1 MKSRL
6 TAGDAVCPGASTA
19 WRHSTTVAGASARFL
34 KLHTSPAG
42 PRTWSLAAGA
52 KEDATLSAGLFRLT
66 SGAAGPRWTA
76 LAGRSLGGAR
86 GGIRPVLRVS
96 GRIKAAWGRTITFRR
111 STVQPGFYAFA
122 IRFSAA
128 MSPSRVTV
136 LASKPFR
143 VTAPRR

>member
-1 MKSRL
+1 M
-6 TAGDAVCPGASTA
+6 PGRSTA
-19 WRHSTTVAGASARFL
+19 WRHSTTVAGASARFPDAL
-34 KLHTSPAG
+34 GQAG
-42 PRTWSLAAGA
+42 PRAGA
-52 KEDATLSAGLFRLT
+52 KEDATAGLRLR
-66 SGAAGPRWTA
+66 AVLQPR
-76 LAGRSLGGAR
+76 
-86 GGIRPVLRVS
+86 
-96 GRIKAAWGRTITFRR
+96 RIKAAWGRTITFRR

>member
-1 MKSRL
+1 MGLRVVV
-6 TAGDAVCPGASTA
+6 ADA
-19 WRHSTTVAGASARFL
+19 TTLGRR
-34 KLHTSPAG
+34 TGGTPAG
-42 PRTWSLAAGA
+42 S
-52 KEDATLSAGLFRLT
+52 
-66 SGAAGPRWTA
+66 
-76 LAGRSLGGAR
+76 
-86 GGIRPVLRVS
+86 RVS

-111 STVQPGFYAFA
+111 STVQAGVYAFA

>member
-1 MKSRL
+1 MVGRL
-6 TAGDAVCPGASTA
+6 PDEGS
-19 WRHSTTVAGASARFL
+19 
-34 KLHTSPAG
+34 
-42 PRTWSLAAGA
+42 
-52 KEDATLSAGLFRLT
+52 
-66 SGAAGPRWTA
+66 SGATGPRWTA

-86 GGIRPVLRVS
+86 GGIRPVVRLS

-111 STVQPGFYAFA
+111 STVKPGVYAFA

-143 VTAPRR
+143 VTPTRR